1 MCGALD
7 VALLDRVLGARQ
19 IVAAR
24 ALGVRTLDDLLRA
37 PLESVTDAAAAMGL
51 RPGMAGAEAVG
62 ILLAA
67 AEADG
72 RAQVALPTAAD
83 GQHRAIDE

>member
-1 MCGALD
+1 M
-7 VALLDRVLGARQ
+7 
-19 IVAAR
+19 
-24 ALGVRTLDDLLRA
+24 DDLLRA

-51 RPGMAGAEAVG
+51 RPGVAGAEAGG